1 MVARCGCSLS
11 PTSSTATETHCSTRT
26 CKGEQGA
33 QGVSELGN
41 TYWHTWQHPSPANR
55 QYYDCQPPPVHSTC
69 TLLRLHKK
77 EPRSAQPSKNQSV
90 APHYTNE
97 LLPSPYIT
105 YHALH
110 LCEPW
115 QQREAAHNDGIQR
128 GLYSRHVLLVLRST
142 LGSQVLFCGVEQE
155 QLYALLG
162 TPGRSLFWANL
173 GFFLGFRVRF

>member
-1 MVARCGCSLS
+1 MPALFAGYRGAKV
-11 PTSSTATETHCSTRT
+11 STAQQKH
-26 CKGEQGA
+26 
-33 QGVSELGN
+33 
-41 TYWHTWQHPSPANR
+41 
-55 QYYDCQPPPVHSTC
+55 
-69 TLLRLHKK
+69 
-77 EPRSAQPSKNQSV
+77 SV
-90 APHYTNE
+90 ALYSTNKH
-97 LLPSPYIT
+97 LLCPYST